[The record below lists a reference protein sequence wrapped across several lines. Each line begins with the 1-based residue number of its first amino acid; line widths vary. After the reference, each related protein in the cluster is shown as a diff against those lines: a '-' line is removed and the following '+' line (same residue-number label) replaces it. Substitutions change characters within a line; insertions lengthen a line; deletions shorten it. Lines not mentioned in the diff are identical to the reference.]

1 MSNREMGR
9 FERVDLEAIF
19 GRKAKS
25 MGSEAASSSSPLGV
39 VPSPAVSV
47 PLSPENERLLARL
60 RDEIARVKCVEFGGN
75 LPTPLAH
82 VLDDA
87 VVIAENYVVNHEV
100 EAARGWDTL
109 ELLRGM
115 VPHIRRCVGNWKA
128 MNDKKGRP

>member
-19 GRKAKS
+19 GRKPKS

-39 VPSPAVSV
+39 VPPPAVSV
-47 PLSPENERLLARL
+47 PPSPENERLLARL
-60 RDEIARVKCVEFGGN
+60 RDEIARVKPVEFGGN
-75 LPTPLAH
+75 LPTPLAY

-100 EAARGWDTL
+100 EGARGWDVL
-109 ELLRGM
+109 ELLSGM
-115 VPHIRRCVGNWKA
+115 VPHVLRCVVNWKA
-128 MNDKKGRP
+128 KNRRTGA

>member
-1 MSNREMGR
+1 
-9 FERVDLEAIF
+9 
-19 GRKAKS
+19 
-25 MGSEAASSSSPLGV
+25 
-39 VPSPAVSV
+39 
-47 PLSPENERLLARL
+47 
-60 RDEIARVKCVEFGGN
+60 
-75 LPTPLAH
+75 